1 MAGIIH
7 RFAIIGASSLAP
19 LAFVTLVSPGVSN
32 ATECGWGTVFDPPS
46 NTCVAAPLPPPP
58 PPPPPPPAWNGDI
71 TPGFG
76 VGVCVPI
83 PVPFVPSVCAGI

>member
-7 RFAIIGASSLAP
+7 RLAIIGAAALAP
-19 LAFVTLVSPGVSN
+19 LAFVTVVSPGVSN
-32 ATECGWGTVFDPPS
+32 AIECGWGTVFDPPS

>member
-32 ATECGWGTVFDPPS
+32 ATECGWGYRVRPAVQQLRGGTAP
-46 NTCVAAPLPPPP
+46 TAAT
-58 PPPPPPPAWNGDI
+58 AA
-71 TPGFG
+71 TA
-76 VGVCVPI
+76 
-83 PVPFVPSVCAGI
+83 SVER